1 MLEGRPCPPDLRPRG
16 THVKVDD
23 IDLRKML
30 SFQPTSGQLLLGKER
45 YLLFRQEAFAMLRK
59 LLLDQLGH
67 KLFRSILSQFGY
79 RCGYGDYGA
88 LSTLYPWDT
97 ELDRMGA
104 GPVMHTWE
112 GIVRADPTFL
122 DFDRERHHFHMKGT
136 WKNSYEAEI
145 HLQQFGPSSESV
157 CHTLTGYASGW
168 CSAFIGFPVIAVE
181 PTCIARGDS
190 ICTFHIQPPEVWG
203 AEAAAWKEALTA
215 TDYTLSKELEAK
227 IATIEHQA
235 QAIRQLATPVIEVWD
250 DILALPIV
258 GSLDAAR
265 GADLLESTL
274 LAISE
279 HRAKCIII
287 DITGV
292 DHVDTSTAGQIV
304 KVVRA
309 AELLGTRCV
318 LTGVRSQVAH
328 ALVGLGIDLEG
339 VRTLRTLKDG
349 LRECLAYLNHSQT

>member
-1 MLEGRPCPPDLRPRG
+1 M
-16 THVKVDD
+16 KVTD
-23 IDLRKML
+23 IDLRRML
-30 SFQPTSGQLLLGKER
+30 AFEPDAGRLLLGKER

-59 LLLDQLGH
+59 VLMEQLGPQ
-67 KLFRSILSQFGY
+67 LFRSILSQFGY
-79 RCGYGDYGA
+79 RCGYGDYAA
-88 LSTLYPWDT
+88 LNKDFEWDS
-97 ELDRMGA
+97 EVDRMGA

-122 DFDRERHHFHMKGT
+122 EFDRSRGHFHMKGT

-145 HLQQFGPSSESV
+145 HLQQFGPSQEAV

-168 CSAFIGFPVIAVE
+168 CSAFIGFEVVAIE

-190 ICTFHIQPPEVWG
+190 ICTFHIQPPSAWG
-203 AEAAAWKEALTA
+203 SEAAPWKDSLNT
-215 TDYTLSKELEAK
+215 TDYSLSKELELK

-235 QAIRQLATPVIEVWD
+235 QAIRELATPVIEIWD

-258 GSLDAAR
+258 GQLDSGR
-265 GADLLESTL
+265 GADLLQSTL
-274 LAISE
+274 SAITN
-279 HRAKCIII
+279 HNAKCVIL

-292 DHVDTSTAGQIV
+292 EQVDTSTAGQIV

-328 ALVGLGIDLEG
+328 TLVGLGIELGG

-349 LRECLAYLNHSQT
+349 LRDCMKFLQKGRT

>member
-1 MLEGRPCPPDLRPRG
+1 M
-16 THVKVDD
+16 KVTD

-30 SFQPTSGQLLLGKER
+30 SFQPESGRLLLGEER

-59 LLLDQLGH
+59 VLMDQLGPP
-67 KLFRSILSQFGY
+67 LFRSILTQFGF
-79 RCGYGDYGA
+79 RCGFGDYEA
-88 LSTLYPWDT
+88 LTKHYEWDSD
-97 ELDRMGA
+97 LDRMGA

-122 DFDRERHHFHMKGT
+122 EFDRSRGHFHMKGT

-145 HLQQFGPSSESV
+145 HLQQFGPSPLPV

-168 CSAFIGFPVIAVE
+168 CSAFIGFDVVAIE

-190 ICTFHIQPPEVWG
+190 VCTFHIQPPSAWG
-203 AEAAAWKEALTA
+203 SEAAPWKEALNS
-215 TDYTLSKELEAK
+215 TDYSLSKELEIK

-235 QAIRQLATPVIEVWD
+235 QAIRELATPVIEIWD

-258 GSLDAAR
+258 GQLDSER
-265 GADLLESTL
+265 GADLLHSTL
-274 LAISE
+274 TAISS
-279 HRAKCIII
+279 HNAKCVII

-292 DHVDTSTAGQIV
+292 EQVDTATAGQIV
-304 KVVRA
+304 NVVRA

-328 ALVGLGIDLEG
+328 TLVGLGIELAG

-349 LRECLAYLNHSQT
+349 LRDCMKFLQRGHS